1 MAFNAPI
8 PGQSLT
14 TTPKNYPWE
23 RPQEIN
29 DPEEAIQMHLT
40 RLSNPDVLEA
50 ALDLLELE
58 ELDIQTVVKGIMRST
73 VSKGIHNIDIALLAA
88 PVVHEFIK
96 QAAKAAKI
104 EADDGFVDKTA
115 KEKQKQDIISSRARK
130 QLIKMSANP
139 KEVVKE
145 IVEEVEVPE
154 KEAPRNGLMARGGV

>member
-23 RPQEIN
+23 RPPEIN

-40 RLSNPDVLEA
+40 RLSDPEVLEA
-50 ALDLLELE
+50 ALDLIELE
-58 ELDIQTVVKGIMRST
+58 DLDIQTVVKGLMRSAI
-73 VSKGIHNIDIALLAA
+73 SKGIHSIDVALLVS

-104 EADDGFVDKTA
+104 DAEDGFVDKAA
-115 KEKQKQDIISSRARK
+115 KGKQEQATIAARARK
-130 QLIKMSANP
+130 QLVKLGAKP

-145 IVEEVEVPE
+145 IVEEVVVPE
-154 KEAPRNGLMARGGV
+154 KEAPRNGLMARGGA

>member
-23 RPQEIN
+23 RPPEIN

-40 RLSNPDVLEA
+40 RLSDPEVLEA
-50 ALDLLELE
+50 ALDLIELE
-58 ELDIQTVVKGIMRST
+58 DLDIQTVVKGLMRSAI
-73 VSKGIHNIDIALLAA
+73 SKGLHSIDVALLVS

-104 EADDGFVDKTA
+104 DAEDGFVDKAA
-115 KEKQKQDIISSRARK
+115 KGKQEQATIAARARK
-130 QLIKMSANP
+130 QLVKLGAKP

-154 KEAPRNGLMARGGV
+154 KEAPRNGLMARGGA